1 MVCMKTTHKSI
12 RDLPVKK
19 AKQSRPTREEI
30 LEGIGYTPLTF
41 PESLHVP
48 EAVRAAED
56 LAMQDYIVGWT
67 LGLWDHINN
76 FDAAPDRQPSKR
88 GRAKASS
95 PRDPSN
101 QISLKETKYP
111 SGYFTP
117 GQCALLDMPNPYGYT
132 LGERML
138 RAKGARRAVLI
149 AEERQQKARWFYL
162 SFATGYAFLGA
173 AIVRGHGFLT
183 AIQAA
188 SDLNI
193 NPGGEVMDRPLN
205 WRHMKRI
212 PTDLRNRLLSK
223 EEVDTRLE
231 VLGN

>member
-1 MVCMKTTHKSI
+1 M
-12 RDLPVKK
+12 RK

-67 LGLWDHINN
+67 LGLWDHINKS
-76 FDAAPDRQPSKR
+76 DASADRQR
-88 GRAKASS
+88 AGRARAKASPS
-95 PRDPSN
+95 RDQPN

-111 SGYFTP
+111 AAYFTP
-117 GQCALLDMPNPYGYT
+117 GQCALLDMPNPHGYN
-132 LGERML
+132 LGERMR
-138 RAKGARRAVLI
+138 RAKGARRALLI
-149 AEERQQKARWFYL
+149 AEERQHKARWFYL

-205 WRHMKRI
+205 WRHMKR
-212 PTDLRNRLLSK
+212 PADLRNRLLSK
-223 EEVDTRLE
+223 KEVDTRLD
-231 VLGN
+231 VLGD

>member
-1 MVCMKTTHKSI
+1 MKTTHGRI
-12 RDLPVKK
+12 QDLPIKK

-67 LGLWDHINN
+67 KGLWDHINK
-76 FDAAPDRQPSKR
+76 FDADAARQLAKR
-88 GRAKASS
+88 DRAKASS
-95 PRDPSN
+95 SRDQPN
-101 QISLKETKYP
+101 QISLQETKYP
-111 SGYFTP
+111 AAYFTP
-117 GQCALLDMPNPYGYT
+117 GQCAVLDMPNPHGYT
-132 LGERML
+132 LGERMR
-138 RAKGARRAVLI
+138 RAKGARRALLI
-149 AEERQQKARWFYL
+149 TEERQHKARWFYL

-173 AIVRGHGFLT
+173 AIVRGHAFLA
-183 AIQAA
+183 AIQRA

-193 NPGGEVMDRPLN
+193 NPGGGVMSGALN

-212 PTDLRNRLLSK
+212 PADLRNRLL
-223 EEVDTRLE
+223 
-231 VLGN
+231 

>member
-1 MVCMKTTHKSI
+1 MVCMQTTHKSI
-12 RDLPVKK
+12 RDLPIKK

-76 FDAAPDRQPSKR
+76 FDGATDRQR
-88 GRAKASS
+88 AGRAGAKAS
-95 PRDPSN
+95 PARDRPN

-111 SGYFTP
+111 SAYFTP
-117 GQCALLDMPNPYGYT
+117 GQCALLDMPNPHGYT

-138 RAKGARRAVLI
+138 RAKGARRALLI
-149 AEERQQKARWFYL
+149 AEERQHKARRIYL
-162 SFATGYAFLGA
+162 SFATGYEFLGA

-183 AIQAA
+183 AIQRA

-193 NPGGEVMDRPLN
+193 NPGGGVMDRPLN

-212 PTDLRNRLLSK
+212 PANLRNRLLSK

-231 VLGN
+231 VLGH